1 MTKGGRGAGADP
13 REKVEP
19 PRLAETEI
27 LAGPTRELS
36 EHAQMI
42 VSCGGQMFGEF
53 TIGAVSTDVDP
64 FISYRLSRL
73 YGLLF
78 AFVSR
83 KRIPIWAAM
92 KMTRLSRSTGRGPAE
107 AATGR
112 KQWRVPGA

>member
-1 MTKGGRGAGADP
+1 MTKRGRGAEAGP
-13 REKVEP
+13 REKPEP
-19 PRLAETEI
+19 LRLAETEM
-27 LAGPTRELS
+27 LARPTRELR
-36 EHAQMI
+36 EQAQMI
-42 VSCGGQMFGEF
+42 VSCEGQMFGEF
-53 TIGAVSTDVDP
+53 TIGAISTDVAP